1 MAAGRT
7 LSDAGVERREGRVGL
22 VLGGGGMV
30 GLAYH
35 AGVLRALEELGGFRP
50 ADADLIVGTS
60 AGSVAGAYL
69 RSGWSTEDFWQLA
82 QGTHPALEALGGNGV
97 DRRGVMAPAFRGPFD
112 LWRRTMGS
120 TFVLTRSLL
129 RVPAPRVPRAL
140 QAAFPAGM
148 FAMLHG

>member
-82 QGTHPALEALGGNGV
+82 LGTHPELEGLTGGGPNGH
-97 DRRGVMAPAFRGPFD
+97 AI
-112 LWRRTMGS
+112 
-120 TFVLTRSLL
+120 LT
-129 RVPAPRVPRAL
+129 PN
-140 QAAFPAGM
+140 F
-148 FAMLHG
+148 